1 MSLVVDSFLI
11 GGVALEL
18 VGAGVLA
25 HAHNAESIVALREEI
40 GAEGTALGEPDAV
53 ATHATLLA
61 EKRVGFVLLTV
72 GLVFSL
78 VGLVADSAKH
88 VMLMSGLAAVTVL
101 VGIIASIGVTRIL
114 GNRYQGQARKAR
126 DSSGAD
132 ELPEQ

>member
-1 MSLVVDSFLI
+1 MSLVIESFLV

-25 HAHNAESIVALREEI
+25 HAHNAESIVELRDEVGE
-40 GAEGTALGEPDAV
+40 EGTALGESDAI

-72 GLVFSL
+72 GLVLSL

-88 VMLMSGLAAVTVL
+88 VLLMSGLGAVTVL
-101 VGIIASIGVTRIL
+101 VGIFASIRVTRIL
-114 GNRYQGQARKAR
+114 GDRYQAQARKAR
-126 DSSGAD
+126 DASGSD
-132 ELPEQ
+132 DLPEQ